1 MRKLY
6 LALGLIILFAACGD
20 SKKIEETSA
29 VTYKKD
35 IDSITLTQQQ
45 LKGVNVKFAQFTPR
59 IIKPIIH
66 ANGVI
71 KLMPESKAEVSSHI
85 SGKVERIFVREGM
98 FVQKNQVLFSISS
111 FDVLELQNEYVSAK
125 NETEFQLVEFE
136 RQAALKKR
144 NMGVLADYQATKSKY
159 QSAVIKEKTL
169 KQKLEIIGIDTKLF
183 SDLTNPNIQK
193 TLDIKAPF
201 SGYINKLNVHA
212 GSLVQTETILA
223 EIIDPTQ
230 LQAEVYVY
238 EKDAEYLQEGLPV
251 TLNFVQKGI
260 SPITGKVLFVSRAL
274 DPENKTITLHVQ
286 FSLPKNEEIHAD
298 MNLKAVITGL
308 SNNKPSMA
316 IPSTTIYDDGDNK
329 YIFVTMNP
337 EANQVGMKK
346 FRVEILNE
354 DEGYTVIKSIQK
366 LPENC
371 WIADNNV
378 LAVEAER
385 KKYE

>member
-1 MRKLY
+1 MNNKY
-6 LALGLIILFAACGD
+6 LAIGLIALLASCSNNNKPEGTSTTQVKD
-20 SKKIEETSA
+20 S
-29 VTYKKD
+29 
-35 IDSITLTQQQ
+35 DSITLTQQQ

-59 IIKPIIH
+59 MIKPIIH

-98 FVQKNQVLFSISS
+98 YVQKNQVLFSISS

-125 NETEFQLVEFE
+125 NETEFQWVEFE
-136 RQAALKKR
+136 RQSALKKR
-144 NMGVLADYQATKSKY
+144 NMGVLADYQASKSKY
-159 QSAVIKEKTL
+159 QSAIIKEKTL
-169 KQKLEIIGIDTKLF
+169 KEKLEIIGIDTKLF
-183 SDLTNPNIQK
+183 NDLSNPNIQK
-193 TLDIKAPF
+193 TLAIKAPF
-201 SGYINKLNVHA
+201 GGYVNKLNVHA

-238 EKDAEYLQEGLPV
+238 EKDAELVKEGLPV

-286 FSLPKNEEIHAD
+286 FNLPKNEDIHAD

-308 SNNKPSMA
+308 SNDKPMLA
-316 IPSTTIYDDGDNK
+316 IPATTIYDDGDNK
-329 YIFVTMNP
+329 YIFVTTDPQKN
-337 EANQVGMKK
+337 EVAMKK
-346 FRVEILNE
+346 FRVDIITE
-354 DEGYTVIKSIQK
+354 DEGYTVIESIQK
-366 LPENC
+366 LPESC
-371 WIADNNV
+371 YVADHNV
-378 LAVEAER
+378 LAIEAER
-385 KKYE
+385 KKNE

>member
-1 MRKLY
+1 MRKIY
-6 LALGLIILFAACGD
+6 LAIGLITILAACGD
-20 SKKIEETSA
+20 SKKTEETTS
-29 VTYKKD
+29 TYIKD
-35 IDSITLTQQQ
+35 SDSITLTQQQ
-45 LKGVNVKFAQFTPR
+45 IKGVNVKFAQFTPR

-98 FVQKNQVLFSISS
+98 YVKKDQVLLSISS
-111 FDVLELQNEYVSAK
+111 FDVLELQNDYVSAK

-169 KQKLEIIGIDTKLF
+169 KQKLEIIGIDTKIF
-183 SDLTNPNIQK
+183 TDLTNPSIQK

-238 EKDAEYLQEGLPV
+238 EKDAEFLQEGLPV

-260 SPITGKVLFVSRAL
+260 LPITGKVLFVSRAL
-274 DPENKTITLHVQ
+274 DPVNKTITLHVQ
-286 FSLPKNEEIHAD
+286 FSLPKNQQIHAD
-298 MNLKAVITGL
+298 MNLKAVITGI
-308 SNNKPSMA
+308 SNNKPLMA
-316 IPSTTIYDDGDNK
+316 LPSTTIYDDGDNK
-329 YIFVTMNP
+329 YIFVAMTP
-337 EANQVGMKK
+337 YANQVGMKK

-371 WIADNNV
+371 YIADYNV

>member
-1 MRKLY
+1 MKRIY
-6 LALGLIILFAACGD
+6 TTIGLIALLAAC
-20 SKKIEETSA
+20 SSNTKKEETSTN
-29 VTYKKD
+29 TYTKD
-35 IDSITLTQQQ
+35 KDSITLTQQQ
-45 LKGVNVKFAQFTPR
+45 LKGVNVKFAKFTPR

-85 SGKVERIFVREGM
+85 SGKVERIFVREGL
-98 FVQKNQVLFSISS
+98 FVNKNQVLCSINS

-125 NETEFQLVEFE
+125 NESEFQLVEFE
-136 RQAALKKR
+136 RQAALKNR

-169 KQKLEIIGIDTKLF
+169 KQKLEIIGIDTKIF
-183 SDLTNPNIQK
+183 NDLSNPNIQK
-193 TLDIKAPF
+193 NLAIKAPF

-260 SPITGKVLFVSRAL
+260 TPIIGKVLFVSRAL
-274 DPENKTITLHVQ
+274 DPVNKTITLHVQ
-286 FSLPKNEEIHAD
+286 FSVPKNEDIHAD
-298 MNLKAVITGL
+298 MNLKAVITGI
-308 SNNKPSMA
+308 SNNNPLMA
-316 IPSTTIYDDGDNK
+316 IPSTSIYDDGDNK
-329 YIFVTMNP
+329 YIFVTTDP
-337 EANQVGMKK
+337 SKNQVGMKK
-346 FRVEILNE
+346 FRVEIVNE
-354 DEGYTVIKSIQK
+354 DEGYTVIRSIQK
-366 LPENC
+366 LPKNC
-371 WIADNNV
+371 WVADNNV